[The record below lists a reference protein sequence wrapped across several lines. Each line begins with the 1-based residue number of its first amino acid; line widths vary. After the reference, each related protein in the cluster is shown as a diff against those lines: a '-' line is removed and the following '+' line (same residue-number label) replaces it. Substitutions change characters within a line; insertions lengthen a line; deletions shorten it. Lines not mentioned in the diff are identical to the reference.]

1 MCPSWAHFF
10 SRCKMILTL
19 EETKKYLKVDYDDE
33 DEQIKDL
40 IQAAEI
46 YLKQATG
53 KEFDS
58 TNHLAKLY
66 CKCLVYEWFRYKGV
80 MGDKTVSDKTKYTL
94 QSIALQLKYT

>member
-1 MCPSWAHFF
+1 
-10 SRCKMILTL
+10 MILTL

-33 DEQIKDL
+33 DEEIKDL

-58 TNHLAKLY
+58 TNPLAIVY

>member
-1 MCPSWAHFF
+1 
-10 SRCKMILTL
+10 MILTL

-33 DEQIKDL
+33 DEEIKDL

-58 TNHLAKLY
+58 TNPLAKLY
-66 CKCLVYEWFRYKGV
+66 CKCLVY
-80 MGDKTVSDKTKYTL
+80 
-94 QSIALQLKYT
+94 

>member
-1 MCPSWAHFF
+1 
-10 SRCKMILTL
+10 MILTL

-33 DEQIKDL
+33 DEEIKDL
-40 IQAAEI
+40 IQASEI

-58 TNHLAKLY
+58 TNPLAKLY

-94 QSIALQLKYT
+94 QSIALQLKYS